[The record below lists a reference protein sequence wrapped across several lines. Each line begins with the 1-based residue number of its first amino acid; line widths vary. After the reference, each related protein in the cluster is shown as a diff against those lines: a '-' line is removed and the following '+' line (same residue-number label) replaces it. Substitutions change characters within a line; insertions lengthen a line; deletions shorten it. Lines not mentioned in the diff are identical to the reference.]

1 MDPLTLCLKRQRT
14 GYATVTTPCQ
24 PSSVFASLSL
34 SLSRLCVRVCVRGM
48 RVVARGVET
57 RRRTLLGR
65 GTGAVKGSNFLDP
78 CDSIFYF
85 PIFLYFFALLS
96 YCCICEIMSRI
107 FLY

>member
-24 PSSVFASLSL
+24 PSPVFTSLSL
-34 SLSRLCVRVCVRGM
+34 ALPCARVCVRGM

-57 RRRTLLGR
+57 HRRTLLVR
-65 GTGAVKGSNFLDP
+65 ELALRKVAVS
-78 CDSIFYF
+78 SIFYF
-85 PIFLYFFALLS
+85 PIFLIYFDFLLCSLLS